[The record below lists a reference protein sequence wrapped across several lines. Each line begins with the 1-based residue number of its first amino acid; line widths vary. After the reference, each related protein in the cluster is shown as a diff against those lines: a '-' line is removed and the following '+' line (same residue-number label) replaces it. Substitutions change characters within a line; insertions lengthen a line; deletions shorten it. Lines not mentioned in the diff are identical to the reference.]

1 MINFIKEVFSA
12 ENFKRFKVYLA
23 MSNQNIRPNEL
34 IFLNGVIKELD
45 EQDANNVSNK
55 SKNNSVNQSINNI
68 FMKKL
73 PLSH

>member
-12 ENFKRFKVYLA
+12 ENFKRLKVYLA

-68 FMKKL
+68 FIKKL

>member
-68 FMKKL
+68 FIKKL